1 MGVSLPQRRRAMAS
15 NGEAVGPPSGGSEGS
30 RVLPMP
36 DGSVAS
42 VLLNICLFCGK
53 RRRACEPCFG
63 GQDPA
68 AGLAAENARLRREV
82 TRLQQQQAD
91 RRAQGAEEDLRGQIE
106 RGKGRRRSPTAA
118 AASPEA
124 SKSPT
129 GAGGDEGA
137 NRPQSPERPDPGTS
151 AKKGGNRAGPS
162 GCKRKPR
169 PTGTNCVPLGSNPGE
184 GLGANTNR
192 GDRGE
197 KRRSRSPRR
206 SPSKDSRGRSSKDC
220 A

>member
-1 MGVSLPQRRRAMAS
+1 M
-15 NGEAVGPPSGGSEGS
+15 
-30 RVLPMP
+30 LPMP

-42 VLLNICLFCGK
+42 VLLSICLFCGK

-68 AGLAAENARLRREV
+68 ARLATENARLRREV

-91 RRAQGAEEDLRGQIE
+91 RREGAEEDLRGQIE
-106 RGKGRRRSPTAA
+106 RGRGRRCSPPAA

-124 SKSPT
+124 SKNPT

-137 NRPQSPERPDPGTS
+137 NRPQSPERPDPGAS
-151 AKKGGNRAGPS
+151 AKKGGSRAGPS